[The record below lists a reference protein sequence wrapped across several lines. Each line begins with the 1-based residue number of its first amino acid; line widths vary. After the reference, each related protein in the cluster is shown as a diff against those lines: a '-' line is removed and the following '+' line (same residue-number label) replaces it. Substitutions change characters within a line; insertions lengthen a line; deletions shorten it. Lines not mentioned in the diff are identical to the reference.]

1 MSAEVALGAI
11 LGIAGTLVGSYA
23 THYFEEK
30 QEDRRAKIEEWK
42 TVVDEVY
49 SPLIFDLMWFRKGI
63 LTTLEAIDKTIEKLS
78 NQIPEDQIASSITL
92 LAELQ
97 NRRRQSQMIEDI
109 LRKNSR
115 LIKPTTLWLD
125 LYLFH
130 SYIEEIEDN
139 FFIISAGRFQN
150 SPTQLLAIVKSCVN
164 MGKKLEDAA
173 SHLRVE
179 IGKLV
184 VSTTGVPQSF
194 SYKPF
199 FTNDVIAEMEEHHD
213 SILRVLA
220 TPS

>member
-1 MSAEVALGAI
+1 MSEVVLGAI
-11 LGIAGTLVGSYA
+11 LGISGTLIGIYA

-30 QEDRRAKIEEWK
+30 RENRRARIEEWK
-42 TVVDEVY
+42 VVVDGVY
-49 SPLIFDLMWFRKGI
+49 SPLIFDLMQFQKGI
-63 LTTLEAIDKTIEKLS
+63 LTTLKAINETIEKLS
-78 NQIPEDQIASSITL
+78 KEIPQDHIASSLTL
-92 LAELQ
+92 LAKLQ
-97 NRRRQSQMIEDI
+97 NKRRQSHMLEDI

-139 FFIISAGRFQN
+139 FFIISVGRFKN
-150 SPTQLLAIVKSCVN
+150 SPTQLLAIVKSCIS

-184 VSTTGVPQSF
+184 VSTKGAPQSF
-194 SYKPF
+194 NYKPF
-199 FTNDVIAEMEEHHD
+199 FTTDVIAEMEEQHD

>member
-1 MSAEVALGAI
+1 MSAEVALGAV
-11 LGIAGTLVGSYA
+11 LGIAGTLVGIYA

-42 TVVDEVY
+42 TVVDGVY
-49 SPLIFDLMWFRKGI
+49 SPLIFDLMRFRKGI
-63 LTTLEAIDKTIEKLS
+63 LTTLEAIGETIEKLS
-78 NQIPEDQIASSITL
+78 NQIPEDQIASSLTL

-97 NRRRQSQMIEDI
+97 SRRRQSQMLEDI

-115 LIKPTTLWLD
+115 LIRPATLWLD

-130 SYIEEIEDN
+130 SYTEEIEED
-139 FFIISAGRFQN
+139 FFIISAGRFKN
-150 SPTQLLAIVKSCVN
+150 SPTRLLAIVKSCIN

-173 SHLRVE
+173 SYLRVE
-179 IGKLV
+179 MGKLV
-184 VSTTGVPQSF
+184 VSTTGLPQSL

-199 FTNDVIAEMEEHHD
+199 FTNDVIAKMEEHHE